1 MIIKRIVFMAE
12 YLRFDSPIRN
22 LQVFLRVISGVYS
35 EIPRVI
41 PDGVY
46 GNSTKEA
53 VKAFQNKFSLNET
66 GITDNSTWDAIV
78 RVYREIENDNALPNW
93 VRIFPEAGLRTDNN
107 SYTPTIYVIQTMLYA
122 LSQRFSNIPS
132 PSLSGIVDQPTI
144 ESVKSVQYASGLNP
158 DGNITKL
165 FWDYLSVIYETY
177 ISTDRVSAYSDTTV
191 I

>member
-1 MIIKRIVFMAE
+1 MAQ

-22 LQVFLRVISGVYS
+22 LQVFLRTISNVYP

-53 VKAFQNKFSLNET
+53 VRKFQARFSLNET
-66 GITDNSTWDAIV
+66 GITDNSTWDSIL
-78 RVYREIENDNALPNW
+78 RVYREIDDIVSAPNW
-93 VRIFPEAGLRTDNN
+93 VRIFPEDGLKSDNN
-107 SYTPTIYVIQTMLYA
+107 SYTPTIYVIQTMMYA
-122 LSQRFSNIPS
+122 LSQRFSNIPP
-132 PSLSGIVDQPTI
+132 PSLNGIIDSPTI
-144 ESVKSVQYASGLNP
+144 ESVKAIQYASGLNP

-177 ISTDRVSAYSDTTV
+177 ISTNRSENYNYF
-191 I
+191 

>member
-1 MIIKRIVFMAE
+1 MAE

-22 LQVFLRVISGVYS
+22 LQVFLRTISNVYP

-53 VKAFQNKFSLNET
+53 VKKFQARFSLNET
-66 GITDNSTWDAIV
+66 GITDNSTWDSILKVYKEIEDLKASPNCV
-78 RVYREIENDNALPNW
+78 RV
-93 VRIFPEAGLRTDNN
+93 FPEDGLKPDNN
-107 SYTPTIYVIQTMLYA
+107 SYTPTIYVIQTMMYA
-122 LSQRFSNIPS
+122 LSQRFSNIPP
-132 PSLSGIVDQPTI
+132 PSLNGIIDSPTI
-144 ESVKSVQYASGLNP
+144 ESVKAIQYASGLNP

-177 ISTDRVSAYSDTTV
+177 ISTNRAENYNYF
-191 I
+191 